1 MHKFTRY
8 SFIQD
13 NLAVGVFVY
22 YFISLVVSRVGSL
35 LIEPILKKISFVKF
49 APYADYISASKTDPM
64 LETLS
69 EVNNMYGTFCSMFV
83 LLLLCIAYQSLEAN
97 VPRLGRWDK
106 YIIMTLLL
114 VTFLYSYRKQTEY
127 VTKRIEANNPRSK

>member
-1 MHKFTRY
+1 MDKFTRY

-83 LLLLCIAYQSLEAN
+83 LLLLCIAYN
-97 VPRLGRWDK
+97 RLRQ
-106 YIIMTLLL
+106 M
-114 VTFLYSYRKQTEY
+114 FR
-127 VTKRIEANNPRSK
+127 A